1 MHVIHYLEVKL
12 QDVMEEAF
20 LVFLAKEGRKDMLG
34 DGDVVLIMQGD
45 PCGDDYVE
53 IPLQNFF

>member
-1 MHVIHYLEVKL
+1 M